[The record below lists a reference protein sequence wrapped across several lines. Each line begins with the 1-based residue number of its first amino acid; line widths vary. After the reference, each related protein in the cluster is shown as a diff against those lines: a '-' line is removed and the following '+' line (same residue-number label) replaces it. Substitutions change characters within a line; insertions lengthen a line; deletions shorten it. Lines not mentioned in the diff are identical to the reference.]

1 MTQATVDL
9 LTEII
14 NAWPNTIEGSSTKE
28 KLSFV
33 DDPIAMSCAS
43 WRLDQQGLGSYSNL
57 ETVIVESEDRV
68 LAAKIR
74 KHFLDKLTLQKLR
87 GKEQSTF
94 RTKLGAFLVGNH
106 ELTKDEIGLLYR
118 LPFFYHE
125 DQCVQQVMAQTE
137 PVTLTTP
144 VMDAAMSLTGLQKIW
159 RHRRTGQAT
168 QFWFT
173 NQHRWPVEL
182 TVLHSNPLYGIID
195 SLYDLGMF
203 RINGRVW
210 PRQFYE
216 SSRTYIKLST
226 FRLVGLGV

>member
-94 RTKLGAFLVGNH
+94 RTKL
-106 ELTKDEIGLLYR
+106 
-118 LPFFYHE
+118 
-125 DQCVQQVMAQTE
+125 
-137 PVTLTTP
+137 
-144 VMDAAMSLTGLQKIW
+144 
-159 RHRRTGQAT
+159 
-168 QFWFT
+168 
-173 NQHRWPVEL
+173 HRWPVEL